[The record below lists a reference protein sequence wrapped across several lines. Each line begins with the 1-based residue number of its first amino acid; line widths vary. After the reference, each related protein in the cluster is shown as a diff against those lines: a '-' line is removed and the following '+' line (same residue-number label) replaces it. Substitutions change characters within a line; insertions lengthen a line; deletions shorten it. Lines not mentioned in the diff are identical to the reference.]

1 MSENEMC
8 RVCGTWMKQD
18 DRCMGWT
25 CSPECAR
32 VEAMRDSGIANTK
45 AKIDADA
52 ANTTAIVDALDRLTK
67 MLTPTF
73 VAEVDEDGRQ
83 TVRPIRS
90 VLSVE
95 IGEALDD
102 PHNAVFNKRSEPKR
116 L

>member
-1 MSENEMC
+1 MC

-52 ANTTAIVDALDRLTK
+52 ANAKAIVDALDRLTK

-73 VAEVDEDGRQ
+73 VAEVDQGRQ
-83 TVRPIRS
+83 TVRQVGPMRGLRDVIKAAEGDE
-90 VLSVE
+90 VLRDCLAKE
-95 IGEALDD
+95 
-102 PHNAVFNKRSEPKR
+102 
-116 L
+116 